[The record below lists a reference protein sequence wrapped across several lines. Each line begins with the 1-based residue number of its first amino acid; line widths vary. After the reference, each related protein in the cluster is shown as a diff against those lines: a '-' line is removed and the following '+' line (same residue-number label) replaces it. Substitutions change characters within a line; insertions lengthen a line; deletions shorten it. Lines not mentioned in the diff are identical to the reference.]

1 VILVHPYGSCTNKG
15 LTSSAGGIA
24 MFSQATTHALVPTKG
39 DHLTLQD
46 IEPSLELG
54 TNIHIAPTK
63 LICLENTLSGIVFPQ
78 DEVVKIGNLARQHD
92 IAMHLDG
99 ARIWNVAAKVIE
111 DKGLDAESEEDRT
124 SVWVSCGF
132 GLHAELM
139 RQTDRVACTVRYG
152 VVVLVQGDRGAY
164 RIVSGFCA
172 GTNPSSTLL
181 SLPY

>member
-39 DHLTLQD
+39 DHLTLHD
-46 IEPSLELG
+46 IEP
-54 TNIHIAPTK
+54 
-63 LICLENTLSGIVFPQ
+63 TLSGIVFPQ